1 MIDVDRTTADKP
13 RANTASAKTATS
25 KTLSNKTSRSRVSF
39 QLISSDRPAVCTPPQ
54 SPAPVDA
61 HDDPDVVQA
70 HTSGVH
76 PSIQIAPSKRDTL
89 PNNTGNN
96 RNSSIRVNT
105 LFCRVPDNDSVI
117 SDLSASII
125 PTGSQFGKAN
135 DRQRFTSDNGIPR
148 RGGGKEMSLFSSILN
163 ACGTFENMPDFL
175 TNNSII
181 GTDAD
186 ESGWP
191 FNAAKKTHTLDD
203 DRFRRPTV
211 WGVAPSRDDDDDEA
225 DGDDNEMQF
234 KPEESAEADFHIEH
248 EEEEFDNVEL
258 VLDENMMAPPP
269 KPPKQERPPL
279 PNNGRITPTSILR
292 KKVSK
297 VSGAIMNRAQSPK
310 LPNVV
315 PSRSPS
321 PSPVLGNDPRI
332 SHTYD
337 IAVFENEELR
347 PSGFGAPAATTV
359 RCVTPTNAESGGG
372 KGEEDAKLV
381 AIADDQ
387 EFNKVTCE
395 RELPKEKEDTTPS
408 EPSIAEGEAMSNK
421 RSKSTRKFSVVKGL
435 SFSRKKS
442 GKAESPSKNKR
453 HSPPGKAL
461 TNSSLTQPSAAP
473 AELKSAVKPKLNSM
487 KKTTEDPKPAPSPKR
502 NRLSGLANSLKPAS
516 FANSSPNETSTATAT
531 MNTSEGKP
539 QTSDAKHWKATLDK
553 NTNKTYYYHTKTKEV
568 TWEKPPG
575 FDEVQKERD
584 ALIAEAKYW
593 KATSD
598 PNTGKTYYYH
608 SKTKEVTW
616 VKPDGFKESK
626 KNKPKKKESEKE
638 NAKTIANQVD
648 AVEEHA
654 DPTMDKPTDLNAN
667 RIPDSEEEG
676 DVLNDV
682 GGGLNSYEIANNESR
697 ASNVINS
704 VEEDAPFDE
713 PVPFDEPGPTP
724 SPRARKFSP
733 QSSSFVPSQTQDDL
747 AIPSESLRMEPITNR
762 AHSDKSYEFTTRQ
775 RTFASQMTDTT
786 KKIKNT
792 KPKNFDVAQ
801 VNVDVNTSL
810 DSSIASEVNT
820 PVEEVSIGGGAGS
833 QELGLMAKHDSD
845 FHFIKDSRK
854 DNSNV
859 SGVAPSRNVS
869 KPSEMVTKN
878 AKDRLEEDEPTAD
891 DTYEDYDDWS
901 DEVSE
906 LSGIGNDSDGM
917 LGSNS
922 GRKKLLIGRGNP
934 SAKDGLQRD
943 SRTEKSSQRDIPSDD
958 VRNWTQEELDSF
970 ISKNDWGSVSKYIA
984 EMRDNKQKNGTFRR
998 QPSIEEI
1005 QAQMEHNRRLE
1016 NNDGKPRKK
1025 FGAKSQIQH
1034 SAIKEE
1040 ESSAESLWNSL
1051 SSTSYASSNEESS
1064 FADRPRKSTRQK
1076 HRERR
1081 TKMV

>member
-1 MIDVDRTTADKP
+1 M
-13 RANTASAKTATS
+13 N
-25 KTLSNKTSRSRVSF
+25 
-39 QLISSDRPAVCTPPQ
+39 
-54 SPAPVDA
+54 
-61 HDDPDVVQA
+61 
-70 HTSGVH
+70 
-76 PSIQIAPSKRDTL
+76 
-89 PNNTGNN
+89 
-96 RNSSIRVNT
+96 
-105 LFCRVPDNDSVI
+105 
-117 SDLSASII
+117 
-125 PTGSQFGKAN
+125 
-135 DRQRFTSDNGIPR
+135 DNGVSR
-148 RGGGKEMSLFSSILN
+148 KGGGNEMSLFSSILN

-181 GTDAD
+181 GTDAAA
-186 ESGWP
+186 SGRP
-191 FNAAKKTHTLDD
+191 SNSAGKTRAVDD
-203 DRFRRPTV
+203 DRFQRPTM
-211 WGVAPSRDDDDDEA
+211 WGVAPSRDDDDDEDED
-225 DGDDNEMQF
+225 DGDDKEMHF
-234 KPEESAEADFHIEH
+234 KPDESAETQLQIEH
-248 EEEEFDNVEL
+248 EEEAFDNVEL
-258 VLDENMMAPPP
+258 VLDENMVAPPP

-321 PSPVLGNDPRI
+321 PSTVLGDDPRI

-372 KGEEDAKLV
+372 KGEEDAELV
-381 AIADDQ
+381 AIADDK
-387 EFNKVTCE
+387 EDNKVTCE
-395 RELPKEKEDTTPS
+395 RELPKEEEDITPS
-408 EPSIAEGEAMSNK
+408 EPSIAEGKAMNDK

-442 GKAESPSKNKR
+442 GKAESPSKKKR
-453 HSPPGKAL
+453 HLPPGKAL
-461 TNSSLTQPSAAP
+461 TSSSLTRPSAAP
-473 AELKSAVKPKLNSM
+473 AEVKSAVKPKLNSS

-516 FANSSPNETSTATAT
+516 LVISSPNETSTATAT
-531 MNTSEGKP
+531 MNTSGGKP
-539 QTSDAKHWKATLDK
+539 QPSDAKHWKATLDK

-626 KNKPKKKESEKE
+626 KKKPKKKEPEKE
-638 NAKTIANQVD
+638 NAKTIATQVD
-648 AVEEHA
+648 AVEEDA
-654 DPTMDKPTDLNAN
+654 DPTTEKPTDLNAN
-667 RIPDSEEEG
+667 RGPDSEEDG

-682 GGGLNSYEIANNESR
+682 GGELNSNEITINESR

-733 QSSSFVPSQTQDDL
+733 HSSSFVPSQTQDDL

-792 KPKNFDVAQ
+792 TPKNFDVAQ

-810 DSSIASEVNT
+810 DSSIASEVIT
-820 PVEEVSIGGGAGS
+820 PVEEVSIGVGAGS
-833 QELGLMAKHDSD
+833 QELGPMAKHDSD
-845 FHFIKDSRK
+845 FQVIKDSRK
-854 DNSNV
+854 DISNM
-859 SGVAPSRNVS
+859 RNAS
-869 KPSEMVTKN
+869 KPSELVTKN
-878 AKDRLEEDEPTAD
+878 SKDRSEEDEPTAD

-922 GRKKLLIGRGNP
+922 GRKKLLIGRSNP
-934 SAKDGLQRD
+934 SAREGLQRD
-943 SRTEKSSQRDIPSDD
+943 SRTVRVFSHFTFCSNAWCFVMFSLEIIYILLSHYLPS
-958 VRNWTQEELDSF
+958 
-970 ISKNDWGSVSKYIA
+970 
-984 EMRDNKQKNGTFRR
+984 
-998 QPSIEEI
+998 
-1005 QAQMEHNRRLE
+1005 
-1016 NNDGKPRKK
+1016 GKIITKRY
-1025 FGAKSQIQH
+1025 
-1034 SAIKEE
+1034 
-1040 ESSAESLWNSL
+1040 
-1051 SSTSYASSNEESS
+1051 T
-1064 FADRPRKSTRQK
+1064 
-1076 HRERR
+1076 HR
-1081 TKMV
+1081 